1 MQASRRG
8 FLRGLALGAGT
19 FLAFPAFCQRIRELR
34 REGQPLNE
42 DFWRFVAQQFPL
54 DNGLIYMNAANVA
67 PCALPVLDRYQ
78 KLLQDFQG
86 DPSFQNREKYAP
98 ARERLRGK
106 LALLLGAKADEIAL
120 TRNTSEASNIIVQGL
135 DLKDGDEVV
144 VTDHNHPS
152 NLDSWK
158 VRAKRHGFR
167 VKEIATPVPAR
178 DAGQLIEL
186 FEKAVSPRT
195 RVVALTHL
203 TNTVGA
209 YFPVKEIC
217 RRLRRGD
224 VWIHVD
230 GAQTFGGAVVDVRE
244 LNCDS
249 FAGSAHKWSMGPL
262 ECGVLYVRQERLPE
276 VWPTIVTAGWK
287 DDLAGARK
295 LEVMGQR
302 DDPRLVAFEAAVD
315 FLNAI
320 GPANVEQ
327 RIYAVANHLRRKLLE
342 IPGMS
347 LVGNGEG
354 ELAFSVIRVKHARAS
369 TKKLDEQLWAR
380 ARVALS
386 VNASGPLEGLRFSP
400 HIYNS
405 FDQVGAVA
413 EELRKLC
420 A

>member
-8 FLRGLALGAGT
+8 FLRDLTFSTGAI
-19 FLAFPAFCQRIRELR
+19 LAFPAFCQKVRELR
-34 REGQPLNE
+34 PEGQPLNE

-54 DNGLIYMNAANVA
+54 KNGLIYMNAANVA

-86 DPSFQNREKYAP
+86 DPSFQNREQYGP
-98 ARERLRGK
+98 ARERLREK

-135 DLKDGDEVV
+135 DLKAGDEVV

-158 VRAKRHGFR
+158 VRAKRHGFS
-167 VKEIATPVPAR
+167 VKEIVTPVPAR
-178 DAGQLIEL
+178 NAGQLIEL
-186 FEKAVSPRT
+186 LEKAVSPRT

-203 TNTVGA
+203 TNTVGT
-209 YFPVKEIC
+209 YFPIREIC
-217 RRLRRGD
+217 RRVRRD
-224 VWIHVD
+224 NVWIHVD
-230 GAQTFGGAVVDVRE
+230 GAQTFGAAVVDVRD
-244 LNCDS
+244 LGCDS
-249 FAGSAHKWSMGPL
+249 FAGSAHKWTMGPL
-262 ECGVLYVRQERLPE
+262 ECGILYVRKERLSE
-276 VWPTIVTAGWK
+276 LWPTIVTAGWK
-287 DDLAGARK
+287 DGLAGARK

-315 FLNAI
+315 FLNAL
-320 GPANVEQ
+320 GPANVER
-327 RIYAVANHLRRKLLE
+327 RIYAVANRLRRNLLE

-354 ELAFSVIRVKHARAS
+354 ELAFSVIRVKHARTS
-369 TKKLDEQLWAR
+369 TKRLDEQLWAR
-380 ARVALS
+380 ARVAVS
-386 VNASGPLEGLRFSP
+386 VNPSGPLEGLRFSP

-405 FDQVGAVA
+405 FDQADAVA

-420 A
+420 G